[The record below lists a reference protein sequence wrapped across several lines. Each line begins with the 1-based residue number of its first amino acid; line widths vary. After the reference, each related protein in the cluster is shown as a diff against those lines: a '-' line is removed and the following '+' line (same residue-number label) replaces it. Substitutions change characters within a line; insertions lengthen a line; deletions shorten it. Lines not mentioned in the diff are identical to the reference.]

1 MHQASL
7 IGEYVH
13 DSTDYGWAKLEQGLR
28 KSRLFSLVQIEMKIF
43 FSSS

>member
-13 DSTDYGWAKLEQGLR
+13 DSTDYGWSKLEQGL
-28 KSRLFSLVQIEMKIF
+28 KKFSKENLVSFF
-43 FSSS
+43 FS

>member
-13 DSTDYGWAKLEQGLR
+13 DSPDYGWSKLEQGL
-28 KSRLFSLVQIEMKIF
+28 KNLLKKKFENF
-43 FSSS
+43 